1 MVYKKMQKKVLVG
14 LILIIVFA
22 VLIFSVPQLIGNR
35 NVAPVLSISAL
46 VLISIYIVLSLEI
59 IHRGSLALLGATV
72 IVSAAIVF
80 GALQPEESLDFI
92 IEEAI
97 DFNTIGLLL
106 GMMVIVAILGE
117 TGVFYWVGIRATNLS
132 KGNLWKLMLLLST
145 FTAIASMFIDNVTT
159 ILLMVPVTLSIV
171 RILKVPPIPFILSQA
186 LVSNIGGSATLIGD
200 PPNILIGSAANI
212 DFNSFLIYMG
222 PTVAIV
228 FIASLFLLRFFFR
241 KDLHVKDKQGQGEH
255 QIAVE
260 NISATVQA
268 GELIKSKEGS
278 FIKDK
283 NLLKKCMIVLVGVI
297 ALFSLQNIHHLEV
310 SVIALGGAAVLLVI
324 SRAHFEKILH
334 EVDWSTLI
342 FFTGLFIIVG
352 VAQHVG
358 LISILSSA
366 AINVTGGNF
375 WNTYIMMIW
384 LSGIASAFVDNIPF
398 TATMIPLVETLN
410 ADPNIALTVD
420 EFQISPLW
428 WALALGADFGGN
440 GTLIGSSAGVV
451 AAGLSERFGY
461 RITFVR
467 WFKIGFP
474 FMLVTLAIATV
485 ILPLLTL
492 ILMPH

>member
-1 MVYKKMQKKVLVG
+1 MQKKVLIG
-14 LILIIVFA
+14 LVLIVVFA
-22 VLIFSVPQLIGNR
+22 VLIFSIPQLIGKKNI
-35 NVAPVLSISAL
+35 APVLSISAL
-46 VLISIYIVLSLEI
+46 VLISIYIILSLEI
-59 IHRGSLALLGATV
+59 IHRGSLALLGATI
-72 IVSAAIVF
+72 IVSAAIGF

-117 TGVFYWVGIRATNLS
+117 TGVFYWVGIKATNLS
-132 KGNLWKLMLLLST
+132 KGNLWKLMVILST
-145 FTAIASMFIDNVTT
+145 FTAVASMFIDNVTT

-228 FIASLFLLRFFFR
+228 FVASLLLLKFFFR
-241 KDLHVKDKQGQGEH
+241 KDLQIREEEEHKQQRPLKNG
-255 QIAVE
+255 
-260 NISATVQA
+260 NNDNNSFLTND
-268 GELIKSKEGS
+268 LIQYKEGS
-278 FIKDK
+278 LIKDK
-283 NLLKKCMIVLVGVI
+283 ILLKKCMIVLVGVI
-297 ALFSLQNIHHLEV
+297 ALFSLQNLHHLEV

-324 SRAHFEKILH
+324 TRAHFEKILH
-334 EVDWSTLI
+334 EVDWATLI

-352 VAQHVG
+352 IAQHVG
-358 LISILSSA
+358 LISILSSV
-366 AINVTGGNF
+366 AINLTGGNF
-375 WNTYIMMIW
+375 WNTYIMVIW

-398 TATMIPLVETLN
+398 TATMIPIVEDLN
-410 ADPNIALTVD
+410 AHPNIALIVN
-420 EFQISPLW
+420 EFEISPLW
-428 WALALGADFGGN
+428 WALAIGADFGGN

-461 RITFVR
+461 RISFIR
-467 WFKIGFP
+467 WLKIGFP
-474 FMLVTLAIATV
+474 FMLITLVIANV
-485 ILPLLTL
+485 ILPLFTF
-492 ILMPH
+492 IIIPH

>member
-1 MVYKKMQKKVLVG
+1 MQKKVLIG
-14 LILIIVFA
+14 LVLIAVFA
-22 VLIFSVPQLIGNR
+22 VLIFSIPQLIGKKD
-35 NVAPVLSISAL
+35 VAPVLSISAL

-59 IHRGSLALLGATV
+59 IHRGSLALLGATI
-72 IVSAAIVF
+72 IVAAAIGF

-106 GMMVIVAILGE
+106 GMMIIVAILGE
-117 TGVFYWVGIRATNLS
+117 TGVFYWVGIKATNLS
-132 KGNLWKLMLLLST
+132 QGNLWKLMLLLST

-228 FIASLFLLRFFFR
+228 FVVSLFLLKFFFR
-241 KDLHVKDKQGQGEH
+241 KDLRIKEKQDQGEA
-255 QIAVE
+255 QIAIE
-260 NISATVQA
+260 NNGKTNLA
-268 GELIKSKEGS
+268 GELIQPEEGSS

-283 NLLKKCMIVLVGVI
+283 SLLKKCMIVLVGVI

-324 SRAHFEKILH
+324 TRAHFEKILH
-334 EVDWSTLI
+334 EVDWATLI
-342 FFTGLFIIVG
+342 FFTGLFVIVG
-352 VAQHVG
+352 IAQHVG
-358 LISILSSA
+358 LITILSSA
-366 AINVTGGNF
+366 AINLTGGNF
-375 WNTYIMMIW
+375 WNTYIMIIW
-384 LSGIASAFVDNIPF
+384 LSGIASAFIDNIPF

-410 ADPNIALTVD
+410 ANPKIALTVD

-461 RITFVR
+461 RISFVR

-474 FMLVTLAIATV
+474 FMLITLAIGTF
-485 ILPLLTL
+485 ILPLLT
-492 ILMPH
+492 IVLMPH

>member
-1 MVYKKMQKKVLVG
+1 MILQKKVLIG
-14 LILIIVFA
+14 LLLIVVFA
-22 VLIFSVPQLIGNR
+22 VLIFSIPQLIGKKD
-35 NVAPVLSISAL
+35 VAPVLSISAL
-46 VLISIYIVLSLEI
+46 VLVSIYIILSLEI
-59 IHRGSLALLGATV
+59 IHRGSLALLGATI
-72 IVSAAIVF
+72 IVSAAIGF

-117 TGVFYWVGIRATNLS
+117 TGVFYWVGIKATNLS

-145 FTAIASMFIDNVTT
+145 FTAGASMFIDNVTT

-212 DFNSFLIYMG
+212 EFNSFLIYMG

-228 FIASLFLLRFFFR
+228 FVASLFLLRFFFR
-241 KDLHVKDKQGQGEH
+241 KDLLIKEKQEQAQDH
-255 QIAVE
+255 MAVE
-260 NISATVQA
+260 NNSKSSLAD
-268 GELIKSKEGS
+268 ELIQPEGGSS

-283 NLLKKCMIVLVGVI
+283 SLLKKCMIVLVGVI
-297 ALFSLQNIHHLEV
+297 ALFSLQNLHHLEV
-310 SVIALGGAAVLLVI
+310 SVIALGGAAILLVI

-352 VAQHVG
+352 IAQHVG
-358 LISILSSA
+358 LISILSSV
-366 AINVTGGNF
+366 AINLTGGNF
-375 WNTYIMMIW
+375 WNTYIMIIW

-398 TATMIPLVETLN
+398 TATMIPLIEALN
-410 ADPNIALTVD
+410 ANPEIALTVD
-420 EFQISPLW
+420 EFEISPLW

-461 RITFVR
+461 RISFNR
-467 WFKIGFP
+467 WFRIGFP
-474 FMLVTLAIATV
+474 FMLVTLAIGTV
-485 ILPLLTL
+485 VLPLFTIIL
-492 ILMPH
+492 ISY

>member
-1 MVYKKMQKKVLVG
+1 MQKKVLIG
-14 LILIIVFA
+14 LVLIVVFA
-22 VLIFSVPQLIGNR
+22 VLIFSIPQLIGKKNI
-35 NVAPVLSISAL
+35 APVLSISAL
-46 VLISIYIVLSLEI
+46 VLISIYIILSLEI
-59 IHRGSLALLGATV
+59 IHRGSLALLGATI
-72 IVSAAIVF
+72 IVSAAVGF

-117 TGVFYWVGIRATNLS
+117 TGVFYWVGIKATNLS
-132 KGNLWKLMLLLST
+132 KGNLWKLMVLLST
-145 FTAIASMFIDNVTT
+145 FTAVASMFIDNVTT

-228 FIASLFLLRFFFR
+228 FVASLLLLKFFFR
-241 KDLHVKDKQGQGEH
+241 KDLQIKEEEEQHKQQRPL
-255 QIAVE
+255 E
-260 NISATVQA
+260 NGNNDNNSLTN
-268 GELIKSKEGS
+268 ELIQYKEGS
-278 FIKDK
+278 LIKDK

-297 ALFSLQNIHHLEV
+297 ALFSLQNLHHLEV

-324 SRAHFEKILH
+324 TRAHFEKILH

-352 VAQHVG
+352 IAQHVG
-358 LISILSSA
+358 LIGILSSV
-366 AINVTGGNF
+366 AINLTGGNF
-375 WNTYIMMIW
+375 WNTYIMVIW

-398 TATMIPLVETLN
+398 TATMIPLVEALN
-410 ADPNIALTVD
+410 ADPKIAQIVD
-420 EFQISPLW
+420 EFEISPLW

-461 RITFVR
+461 RITFIR
-467 WFKIGFP
+467 WLKIGFP
-474 FMLVTLAIATV
+474 FMLITLGIGTV
-485 ILPLLTL
+485 ILPLFTF
-492 ILMPH
+492 IIIPH

>member
-1 MVYKKMQKKVLVG
+1 MQKKILIGLV
-14 LILIIVFA
+14 LIIVFG
-22 VLIFSVPQLIGNR
+22 VLIFSIPQLIGKE
-35 NVAPVLSISAL
+35 NVAPILSISAL
-46 VLISIYIVLSLEI
+46 ILISIYIVLSLEI

-72 IVSAAIVF
+72 IVSAAIGF

-106 GMMVIVAILGE
+106 GMMVIVAIFGE
-117 TGVFYWVGIRATNLS
+117 TGVFYWVGIKASNLS

-145 FTAIASMFIDNVTT
+145 FTAIVSMFIDNVTT
-159 ILLMVPVTLSIV
+159 ILLMVPVTLSV
-171 RILKVPPIPFILSQA
+171 ARILKVPPIPLILSQA

-228 FIASLFLLRFFFR
+228 FVASLLLLGFFFQ
-241 KDLHVKDKQGQGEH
+241 KDLQVKTKKQEQLTL
-255 QIAVE
+255 E
-260 NISATVQA
+260 NDNNKTNLIH
-268 GELIKSKEGS
+268 ELIQPDEGS

-283 NLLKKCMIVLVGVI
+283 NLLKKSMIVLIGVI
-297 ALFSLQNIHHLEV
+297 ILFSLQNLHHIEV

-324 SRAHFEKILH
+324 TRAHFEKILH
-334 EVDWSTLI
+334 EVDWATLI

-352 VAQHVG
+352 IAQHVG
-358 LISILSSA
+358 LINILSSA
-366 AINVTGGNF
+366 ALNITGGNF
-375 WNTYIMMIW
+375 WNTYIMIIW
-384 LSGIASAFVDNIPF
+384 FSGISSAFVDNIPL
-398 TATMIPLVETLN
+398 TATMIPFVETLN

-420 EFQISPLW
+420 KFQISPLW

-461 RITFVR
+461 RISFIR

-474 FMLVTLAIATV
+474 FMLITLAIGTIV
-485 ILPLLTL
+485 LPLFTI
-492 ILMPH
+492 ILMPR

>member
-1 MVYKKMQKKVLVG
+1 MQKKVLIG
-14 LILIIVFA
+14 LVLIVVFA
-22 VLIFSVPQLIGNR
+22 VLIFSIPQLIGKK
-35 NVAPVLSISAL
+35 NVAPVLSISTL
-46 VLISIYIVLSLEI
+46 VLISIYIILSLEI
-59 IHRGSLALLGATV
+59 IHRGSLALLGATI
-72 IVSAAIVF
+72 IVSAAIGF

-117 TGVFYWVGIRATNLS
+117 TGVFYWVGIKATNLS

-171 RILKVPPIPFILSQA
+171 RILKVSPIPFILSQA

-200 PPNILIGSAANI
+200 PPNIMIGSAANI

-228 FIASLFLLRFFFR
+228 FVASLLLLKFFFR
-241 KDLHVKDKQGQGEH
+241 KDLKIKEEQQQHKQQRPLETD
-255 QIAVE
+255 
-260 NISATVQA
+260 NNDNDSFLKN
-268 GELIKSKEGS
+268 ELIQPKEGS
-278 FIKDK
+278 AIKDK

-297 ALFSLQNIHHLEV
+297 ALFSLQNLHHLEV
-310 SVIALGGAAVLLVI
+310 SVIALGGAAILLVI
-324 SRAHFEKILH
+324 TRAHFEKILH

-352 VAQHVG
+352 IAQHVG
-358 LISILSSA
+358 LISVLSSI
-366 AINVTGGNF
+366 AINLTGGNF
-375 WNTYIMMIW
+375 WNTYIMIIW

-398 TATMIPLVETLN
+398 TATMIPLIEELN
-410 ADPNIALTVD
+410 ADPNIGLTVD
-420 EFQISPLW
+420 EFEISPLW

-461 RITFVR
+461 RITFIR
-467 WFKIGFP
+467 WLRIGFP
-474 FMLVTLAIATV
+474 FMLITLAIATI
-485 ILPLLTL
+485 ILPLLT
-492 ILMPH
+492 IIIIPH

>member
-1 MVYKKMQKKVLVG
+1 MQKKVLIG
-14 LILIIVFA
+14 LVLIVVFA
-22 VLIFSVPQLIGNR
+22 VLIFSIPQLIGKKNI
-35 NVAPVLSISAL
+35 APVLSISAL
-46 VLISIYIVLSLEI
+46 VLISIYIILSLEI
-59 IHRGSLALLGATV
+59 IHRGSLALLGATI
-72 IVSAAIVF
+72 IVSAAVGF

-117 TGVFYWVGIRATNLS
+117 TGVFYWVGIKATNLS
-132 KGNLWKLMLLLST
+132 KGNLWKLMVLLST
-145 FTAIASMFIDNVTT
+145 FTAVASMFIDNVTT

-200 PPNILIGSAANI
+200 PPNILIGSAASI

-228 FIASLFLLRFFFR
+228 FVASLLLLKFFFR
-241 KDLHVKDKQGQGEH
+241 KDLQIKEEEEQHKQQRPL
-255 QIAVE
+255 E
-260 NISATVQA
+260 NGNNDNNSLTN
-268 GELIKSKEGS
+268 ELIQYKEGS
-278 FIKDK
+278 LIKDK

-297 ALFSLQNIHHLEV
+297 ALFSLQNLHHLEV

-324 SRAHFEKILH
+324 TRAHFEKILH

-352 VAQHVG
+352 IAQHVG
-358 LISILSSA
+358 LIGILSSV
-366 AINVTGGNF
+366 AINLTGGNF
-375 WNTYIMMIW
+375 WNTYIMVIW

-398 TATMIPLVETLN
+398 TATMIPLVEALN
-410 ADPNIALTVD
+410 ADPKIAQIVD
-420 EFQISPLW
+420 EFEISPLW

-461 RITFVR
+461 RITFIR
-467 WFKIGFP
+467 WLKIGFP
-474 FMLVTLAIATV
+474 FMLITLGIGTV
-485 ILPLLTL
+485 ILPLFTF
-492 ILMPH
+492 IIIPH

>member
-1 MVYKKMQKKVLVG
+1 MQKKVLIG
-14 LILIIVFA
+14 LVLIVVFA
-22 VLIFSVPQLIGNR
+22 VLIFSIPQLIGKK

-46 VLISIYIVLSLEI
+46 VLISIYIILSLEI
-59 IHRGSLALLGATV
+59 IHRGSLALLGATI
-72 IVSAAIVF
+72 IVSAAIGF

-92 IEEAI
+92 VEEAI

-117 TGVFYWVGIRATNLS
+117 TGVFYWVGIKATDLS

-145 FTAIASMFIDNVTT
+145 FTAVASMFIDNVTT

-212 DFNSFLIYMG
+212 EFNSFLIYMG

-228 FIASLFLLRFFFR
+228 FVASLLLLKFFFR
-241 KDLHVKDKQGQGEH
+241 KDLQIKERQYEH
-255 QIAVE
+255 QRALE
-260 NISATVQA
+260 ADNNDNRPYLTS
-268 GELIKSKEGS
+268 ELMQPKEGS

-283 NLLKKCMIVLVGVI
+283 SLLKKCMIVLVGVI

-310 SVIALGGAAVLLVI
+310 SVIALGGAAILLVI
-324 SRAHFEKILH
+324 TRAHLEKILH
-334 EVDWSTLI
+334 EVDWSTLL

-352 VAQHVG
+352 IAQHVG
-358 LISILSSA
+358 LISILSSV
-366 AINVTGGNF
+366 AIDLTGGNF
-375 WNTYIMMIW
+375 WNTYIMIIW

-398 TATMIPLVETLN
+398 TATMIPLVEALN

-420 EFQISPLW
+420 KFEISPLW

-461 RITFVR
+461 RITFIR
-467 WFKIGFP
+467 WLKIGFP
-474 FMLVTLAIATV
+474 FMLITLAIGTV
-485 ILPLLTL
+485 ILPILT
-492 ILMPH
+492 IMIMPH

>member
-1 MVYKKMQKKVLVG
+1 MQKVLIG
-14 LILIIVFA
+14 LVLIAVFA
-22 VLIFSVPQLIGNR
+22 VLIFSIPQLIGKKDI
-35 NVAPVLSISAL
+35 APILSISAL
-46 VLISIYIVLSLEI
+46 VLISIYIILSLEI
-59 IHRGSLALLGATV
+59 IHRGSLALLGATI
-72 IVSAAIVF
+72 IVAAAIGF
-80 GALQPEESLDFI
+80 GALQAEESLDFI

-117 TGVFYWVGIRATNLS
+117 TGVFYWVGIKATNLS

-228 FIASLFLLRFFFR
+228 FVVSLFLLKFFFR
-241 KDLHVKDKQGQGEH
+241 KELQIKEKQDQGQA
-255 QIAVE
+255 QIAIE
-260 NISATVQA
+260 NNGKTILAD
-268 GELIKSKEGS
+268 ELIQPAGGS
-278 FIKDK
+278 SSIKDK
-283 NLLKKCMIVLVGVI
+283 SLLKKCMIVLVGVI

-310 SVIALGGAAVLLVI
+310 SVIALGGAAILLVI
-324 SRAHFEKILH
+324 TRAHFEKILH
-334 EVDWSTLI
+334 EVDWATLI

-366 AINVTGGNF
+366 AIDLTGGNF
-375 WNTYIMMIW
+375 WNTYIMIIW

-410 ADPNIALTVD
+410 ADPNIALTVE
-420 EFQISPLW
+420 EFEISPLW
-428 WALALGADFGGN
+428 WALAIGADFGGN

-461 RITFVR
+461 RIGFVR

-474 FMLVTLAIATV
+474 FMLITLAIATI
-485 ILPLLTL
+485 ILPLLTI

>member
-1 MVYKKMQKKVLVG
+1 MQKKI
-14 LILIIVFA
+14 LIGIVLIIVFA
-22 VLIFSVPQLIGNR
+22 ILIFSVPQLIGKK
-35 NVAPVLSISAL
+35 NVALVLSVSAL
-46 VLISIYIVLSLEI
+46 VLISIYIILSLEI
-59 IHRGSLALLGATV
+59 IHRGSLALLGATI
-72 IVSAAIVF
+72 IVSAAIGF

-106 GMMVIVAILGE
+106 GMMIIVAILGE
-117 TGVFYWVGIRATNLS
+117 TGVFYWVGIKATNLS

-228 FIASLFLLRFFFR
+228 FVASLFLLRFFFR
-241 KDLHVKDKQGQGEH
+241 KDLQIKERQEQREH
-255 QIAVE
+255 QLATE
-260 NISATVQA
+260 NHGKTNLAA
-268 GELIKSKEGS
+268 ELIQPQEGSS

-297 ALFSLQNIHHLEV
+297 ALFSLQNLHHVEV
-310 SVIALGGAAVLLVI
+310 SVIALGGAAILLVI

-352 VAQHVG
+352 IAQHVG

-366 AINVTGGNF
+366 AINLTGGNF
-375 WNTYIMMIW
+375 WNTYIMVIW

-410 ADPNIALTVD
+410 DEPNIALTVD

-451 AAGLSERFGY
+451 AAGLSEKFGY
-461 RITFVR
+461 RISFVR
-467 WFKIGFP
+467 WFKVGFP

-485 ILPLLTL
+485 VLPILTI

>member
-1 MVYKKMQKKVLVG
+1 MQKKVLIGVL
-14 LILIIVFA
+14 LIVVFA
-22 VLIFSVPQLIGNR
+22 VLIFSIPQLIGKK

-46 VLISIYIVLSLEI
+46 VLISIYIILSLDI
-59 IHRGSLALLGATV
+59 IHRGSLALLGATI
-72 IVSAAIVF
+72 IVSAAIGF

-117 TGVFYWVGIRATNLS
+117 TGVFYWVGIKATNLS
-132 KGNLWKLMLLLST
+132 KGNLWKLMVLLST
-145 FTAIASMFIDNVTT
+145 FTAVASMFIDNVTT

-212 DFNSFLIYMG
+212 EFNSFLIYMG

-228 FIASLFLLRFFFR
+228 FVVSLLLLKFFFR
-241 KDLHVKDKQGQGEH
+241 KDLQVKEKQEQGEG
-255 QIAVE
+255 QIAIE
-260 NISATVQA
+260 NNSESSLAN
-268 GELIKSKEGS
+268 ELIQPERGSS

-283 NLLKKCMIVLVGVI
+283 KLLKKCMIVLVGVI
-297 ALFSLQNIHHLEV
+297 ALFSLQNLHHLEV
-310 SVIALGGAAVLLVI
+310 SVIALGGAAILLVI
-324 SRAHFEKILH
+324 TRAHFEKILH

-352 VAQHVG
+352 IVQHVG
-358 LISILSSA
+358 LISILSSV
-366 AINVTGGNF
+366 AINLTGGNF
-375 WNTYIMMIW
+375 WNTYIMVIW

-398 TATMIPLVETLN
+398 TATMIPLVEALN

-420 EFQISPLW
+420 EFEISPLW

-461 RITFVR
+461 RITFIR
-467 WFKIGFP
+467 WLKIGFP
-474 FMLVTLAIATV
+474 FMLITLAIGTT
-485 ILPLLTL
+485 ILPLLT
-492 ILMPH
+492 IIIMPH

>member
-1 MVYKKMQKKVLVG
+1 MQKKVLIG
-14 LILIIVFA
+14 LVLIVIFA
-22 VLIFSVPQLIGNR
+22 ILIFSIPQLIGKK

-46 VLISIYIVLSLEI
+46 VLISIYIILSLEI
-59 IHRGSLALLGATV
+59 IHRGSLALLGATI
-72 IVSAAIVF
+72 IVSAAIGF

-117 TGVFYWVGIRATNLS
+117 TGVFYWVGIKATHLS

-145 FTAIASMFIDNVTT
+145 FTAVASMFIDNVTT

-212 DFNSFLIYMG
+212 EFNSFLIYMG

-228 FIASLFLLRFFFR
+228 FVASLFLLRFFFR
-241 KDLHVKDKQGQGEH
+241 KDLQVKEKQEQGEG
-255 QIAVE
+255 QMASE
-260 NISATVQA
+260 NSSKSNLAD
-268 GELIKSKEGS
+268 ELIQPERGSS

-297 ALFSLQNIHHLEV
+297 ALFSLQNLHHLEV
-310 SVIALGGAAVLLVI
+310 SVIALGGAAILLVI
-324 SRAHFEKILH
+324 TRAHFEKILH
-334 EVDWSTLI
+334 EVDWATLI

-352 VAQHVG
+352 IAQHVG
-358 LISILSSA
+358 LISILSSV
-366 AINVTGGNF
+366 AINLTGGNF
-375 WNTYIMMIW
+375 WNTYIMVIW

-398 TATMIPLVETLN
+398 TATMIPLVEALN
-410 ADPNIALTVD
+410 ADPNIALTVN
-420 EFQISPLW
+420 EFEISPLW

-461 RITFVR
+461 RITFIR
-467 WFKIGFP
+467 WLKIGFP
-474 FMLVTLAIATV
+474 FMLITLAIGTI
-485 ILPLLTL
+485 ILPLLT
-492 ILMPH
+492 IIIMPH

>member
-1 MVYKKMQKKVLVG
+1 MQKKVLIG
-14 LILIIVFA
+14 LVLIAVFA
-22 VLIFSVPQLIGNR
+22 VLIFSIPQLIGKK

-46 VLISIYIVLSLEI
+46 VLISIYIILSLEI
-59 IHRGSLALLGATV
+59 IHRGSLALLGATI
-72 IVSAAIVF
+72 IVSAAIGF

-117 TGVFYWVGIRATNLS
+117 TGVFYWVGIKATNLS
-132 KGNLWKLMLLLST
+132 KGNLWKLMVLLST
-145 FTAIASMFIDNVTT
+145 FTAVASMFIDNVTT

-212 DFNSFLIYMG
+212 EFNSFLIYMG

-228 FIASLFLLRFFFR
+228 FVVSLLLLKFFFR
-241 KDLHVKDKQGQGEH
+241 KDLQVKEKQEQGEG
-255 QIAVE
+255 QIAIE
-260 NISATVQA
+260 NNSKSSLAD
-268 GELIKSKEGS
+268 ELIQPERGSS

-283 NLLKKCMIVLVGVI
+283 ILLKKCLIVLVGVI
-297 ALFSLQNIHHLEV
+297 ALFSLQNLHHLEV
-310 SVIALGGAAVLLVI
+310 SVIALGGAAILLVI
-324 SRAHFEKILH
+324 TRVRFEKILH
-334 EVDWSTLI
+334 EVDWATLI

-352 VAQHVG
+352 IAQHVG
-358 LISILSSA
+358 LISILSSV
-366 AINVTGGNF
+366 AINLTGGNF
-375 WNTYIMMIW
+375 WNTYIMVIW

-398 TATMIPLVETLN
+398 TATMIPLVEALN
-410 ADPNIALTVD
+410 ADPNIALTVN
-420 EFQISPLW
+420 EFEISPLW

-461 RITFVR
+461 RITFIR
-467 WFKIGFP
+467 WIKIGFP
-474 FMLVTLAIATV
+474 FMLITLAIGTV
-485 ILPLLTL
+485 ILPLLTIIL
-492 ILMPH
+492 IPH

>member
-1 MVYKKMQKKVLVG
+1 MQKKIIIGIV
-14 LILIIVFA
+14 LIIVFA
-22 VLIFSVPQLIGNR
+22 VLIFSVPQLIGKK
-35 NVAPVLSISAL
+35 NVAPILSISAL
-46 VLISIYIVLSLEI
+46 VLVSIYIVLSLEI
-59 IHRGSLALLGATV
+59 IHRGSLALLGAT
-72 IVSAAIVF
+72 ILVSTAIGF

-117 TGVFYWVGIRATNLS
+117 TGVFYWVGIKATNLS

-145 FTAIASMFIDNVTT
+145 FTAVASMFIDNVTT

-212 DFNSFLIYMG
+212 DFNSFLINMG

-228 FIASLFLLRFFFR
+228 FIASIFLLRFFFQ
-241 KDLHVKDKQGQGEH
+241 KDLHIKERQGQGED
-255 QIAVE
+255 QLATE
-260 NISATVQA
+260 NQGKTNLAA
-268 GELIKSKEGS
+268 ELIQPQEGSS

-297 ALFSLQNIHHLEV
+297 ALFSLQNIHHVEV

-342 FFTGLFIIVG
+342 FFTGLFIVVG

-358 LISILSSA
+358 LINILSSA
-366 AINVTGGNF
+366 AINLTGGNF
-375 WNTYIMMIW
+375 WNTYIMIIW

-410 ADPNIALTVD
+410 DNPKIALTVD

-428 WALALGADFGGN
+428 WALAIGADFGGN

-461 RITFVR
+461 RISFAR

-474 FMLVTLAIATV
+474 FMLVTLAIATI
-485 ILPLLTL
+485 ILPLLTI
-492 ILMPH
+492 ILMPR

>member
-1 MVYKKMQKKVLVG
+1 MQKKVLIG
-14 LILIIVFA
+14 LILIVVFA
-22 VLIFSVPQLIGNR
+22 VLIFSIPKLIGKE
-35 NVAPVLSISAL
+35 NVAPILSISAL
-46 VLISIYIVLSLEI
+46 VLVSIYIVLSLEI
-59 IHRGSLALLGATV
+59 IHRGSLALLGATI
-72 IVSAAIVF
+72 IVSAAIGF

-106 GMMVIVAILGE
+106 GMMIIVAILGE
-117 TGVFYWVGIRATNLS
+117 TGVFYWVGIKAANLS

-145 FTAIASMFIDNVTT
+145 FTAVASMFIDNVTT

-228 FIASLFLLRFFFR
+228 FVASLPLLKFFFR
-241 KDLHVKDKQGQGEH
+241 KDLQIEEEQHKQKRPLESDKNNNCSLTNELMH
-255 QIAVE
+255 PKE
-260 NISATVQA
+260 SA
-268 GELIKSKEGS
+268 
-278 FIKDK
+278 IKDK
-283 NLLKKCMIVLVGVI
+283 NLLKKCMIILVGVI

-310 SVIALGGAAVLLVI
+310 SIIALGGAAILLVI
-324 SRAHFEKILH
+324 TRTHFEKILH

-352 VAQHVG
+352 IAQHVG
-358 LISILSSA
+358 LISILSSV
-366 AINVTGGNF
+366 AINLTGGNF
-375 WNTYIMMIW
+375 WNTYIMIIW

-398 TATMIPLVETLN
+398 TATMIPLVEALN

-420 EFQISPLW
+420 EFEISPLW

-461 RITFVR
+461 RITFIR
-467 WFKIGFP
+467 WLKIGFP
-474 FMLVTLAIATV
+474 FMLITLAIGTV
-485 ILPLLTL
+485 ILPILT
-492 ILMPH
+492 IMIIPH

>member
-1 MVYKKMQKKVLVG
+1 MQKKVLIG
-14 LILIIVFA
+14 LVLIVVFA
-22 VLIFSVPQLIGNR
+22 VLIFSIPQLFGKK

-46 VLISIYIVLSLEI
+46 VLISIYIILSLEI

-72 IVSAAIVF
+72 IVSAAIGF
-80 GALQPEESLDFI
+80 GVLQPEESLDFI
-92 IEEAI
+92 IEEAV

-106 GMMVIVAILGE
+106 GMMVMVAILGE
-117 TGVFYWVGIRATNLS
+117 TGVFYWVGIKATNLS
-132 KGNLWKLMLLLST
+132 KGNLWKLMVLLST

-228 FIASLFLLRFFFR
+228 FVASLLLLRFFFR
-241 KDLHVKDKQGQGEH
+241 KDLRIGKEQQHKQQRP
-255 QIAVE
+255 IE
-260 NISATVQA
+260 NGSNSNNSFLTN
-268 GELIKSKEGS
+268 ELIEPKKAPA
-278 FIKDK
+278 IKDK

-297 ALFSLQNIHHLEV
+297 ALFSLQNLHHLEV

-324 SRAHFEKILH
+324 TRAHFEKIIH

-352 VAQHVG
+352 IAQHVG
-358 LISILSSA
+358 LISVLSSVV
-366 AINVTGGNF
+366 INLTGGNF
-375 WNTYIMMIW
+375 WNTYIMVIW

-398 TATMIPLVETLN
+398 TATMIPLVEALN
-410 ADPNIALTVD
+410 ADPKIAQIVD
-420 EFQISPLW
+420 EFEISPLW

-461 RITFVR
+461 RITFIR
-467 WFKIGFP
+467 WLKIGFP
-474 FMLVTLAIATV
+474 FMLITLGIGTV
-485 ILPLLTL
+485 ILPLFTF
-492 ILMPH
+492 IIIPH